1 MKRHNILSILCA
13 AVILTGCQ
21 QISEEYVPAEAIIT
35 SAETT
40 AAETTA
46 ATTEITTET
55 EPVITEKT
63 VSFTAL
69 GDNLIHSSIYKQ
81 AARRGAESGK
91 DYDFEYAYAGAA
103 DLLDTADITVLNQE
117 TLICNDMIEPSTYPC
132 FNSPKALGDYMAE
145 LGVDVFTIAN
155 NHTLDLG
162 TK

>member
-91 DYDFEYAYAGAA
+91 DYD
-103 DLLDTADITVLNQE
+103 LNTHMQGPP
-117 TLICNDMIEPSTYPC
+117 ICLTRR
-132 FNSPKALGDYMAE
+132 
-145 LGVDVFTIAN
+145 T
-155 NHTLDLG
+155 
-162 TK
+162 